1 MRAKFVW
8 AIASL
13 GVSLA
18 CDDQGGS
25 SVTDST
31 RELLQPAV
39 VAPLGIASCDAY
51 LARYEQC
58 IQTGYPAATRTQVL
72 AGLKSNRDAW
82 AALHEN
88 DPFKKESLARMC
100 ESALRAAETELS
112 AYGCNWNGSPGGGGT
127 SSGGASS
134 GGASSGGAS
143 SGGASSGGASSGGA
157 SSGGASGGGCTVGTA
172 LDLGA
177 PGAVN
182 VVARNACVKVQAGYP
197 SWWGTRNMQLQVQ
210 SPGSY
215 PAPFTWSNSCNGTSG
230 SNSFTGDWQSRIIGP
245 VSQNCATLISFT
257 GGSSGNVRLVYY
269 AQ

>member
-1 MRAKFVW
+1 M
-8 AIASL
+8 
-13 GVSLA
+13 SLA

-112 AYGCNWNGSPGGGGT
+112 AYGCNWSGSPGGGGT
-127 SSGGASS
+127 
-134 GGASSGGAS
+134 
-143 SGGASSGGASSGGA
+143 SSGGASSGGA